1 MSLLAGPSYTS
12 TVLPGFTMSWPGR
25 EQLRPDFRLERRR
38 AMRWRLA
45 GTATLL
51 TLGVDLGFLV
61 ELDRL
66 DCAPWWLAGESIT
79 PLTVG
84 TRVSVG
90 FSNPSCRPNP
100 AVVMRCERLKCGRYR
115 IAMRFEGALA
125 T

>member
-1 MSLLAGPSYTS
+1 MSLLAGPAYNPTS
-12 TVLPGFTMSWPGR
+12 MPAIPAFWPGR
-25 EQLRPDFRLERRR
+25 ELLRPDFRLERRR
-38 AMRWRLA
+38 APRWRVS

-90 FSNPSCRPNP
+90 FSNPQCRPNP

-115 IAMRFEGALA
+115 IALRFEGALA